1 MKFVNIL
8 ILFFV
13 LVSGSL
19 YSQDFQIVESVP
31 VETVLEK
38 SVLPRALDVWLE
50 MINGA
55 KKTIDIETF
64 YFANKEGEVLVQVMD
79 ALIYAAER
87 GVKIRIIVDKNFYK
101 SSEKSVD
108 DLKKYSNIKI
118 RKIDFKKLP
127 GGGGIMHSKYFVV
140 DKETVF
146 MGSQN
151 MDWRALKHIH
161 EMGIK
166 VKNKKFA
173 RCFRNIFEMDW
184 KLCAKKDEK
193 TIKKLKSQYDVSIN
207 ADNPLKLKSEQFGDV
222 LLYPAISPPDLA
234 PNGFSSEETELIKLI
249 KNAKD
254 RICIQVLTY
263 SLKDGFDVIDSEL
276 RRAATRGVKS
286 KIIFSNWSKREKLIK
301 DIKNLSMV
309 ENIEIKF
316 SNIPEFSGGYI
327 PYSRVDHSKYMIVD
341 NNISWISTANWEV
354 SYFRST
360 RNTTVIIT
368 NSSVNQTLED
378 VFNLSWNSDITEK
391 VEAAKDYKPPK
402 TN

>member
-1 MKFVNIL
+1 MKTLIKTIIL
-8 ILFFV
+8 LMLLF
-13 LVSGSL
+13 GSVVG
-19 YSQDFQIVESVP
+19 QDFQIVESVP

-38 SVLPRALDVWLE
+38 STLPRALDVWLE
-50 MINGA
+50 MFNSA

-79 ALIYAAER
+79 ALIDAAER
-87 GVKIRIIVDKNFYK
+87 GVKIRIIVDKNFYNT
-101 SSEKSVD
+101 SEKSVD
-108 DLKKYSNIKI
+108 ELKKYKNIRI

-127 GGGGIMHSKYFVV
+127 GGGGIMHSKYFVI
-140 DKETVF
+140 DKQQVF

-161 EMGIK
+161 EIGVRVNDK
-166 VKNKKFA
+166 RFA
-173 RCFRNIFEMDW
+173 GCFKNIFEMDW
-184 KLCAKKDEK
+184 KLCARRDKK
-193 TIKKLKSQYDVSIN
+193 TINQLKSQYDISIN
-207 ADNPLKLKSEQFGDV
+207 SDNPLKIKSEQFGDV
-222 LLYPAISPPDLA
+222 IFYPAISPPDLS
-234 PNGFSSEETELIKLI
+234 PDGFSSEETELIKLI
-249 KNAKD
+249 KNSKE
-254 RICIQVLTY
+254 RICVQVLTY
-263 SLKDGFDVIDSEL
+263 SLKDNFDLIDKEL
-276 RRAATRGVKS
+276 RSAAARGVKI
-286 KIIFSNWSKREKLIK
+286 KIIFSNWAKREKLIK
-301 DIKNLSMV
+301 DIKSLSQV

-360 RNTTVIIT
+360 RNTTIIIM
-368 NSSVNQTLED
+368 NNGVNKALED